1 MRAVISGVGHYL
13 PEQKLTNRDLE
24 KMVDTSDEW
33 IVGRTGIRERRILE
47 KGKGTSFMAVRAA
60 KMLLDQNNLP
70 ADELDLILL
79 ATVTPDMPVPG
90 AVSLVQK
97 ELKARNAWG
106 FDLNGGCSGFL
117 YALASASQFIET
129 GKYRKVL
136 VIGADKM
143 SSIIDYGDR
152 NTCVIFGD
160 AAGAVL
166 LEGAEDCEEVGI
178 MDFDLKMDGEG
189 ADFLH
194 VRGGGSL
201 HPASAESVRN
211 KMHYVFQ
218 DGKAVFK
225 RAVTEMT
232 DISKTVL
239 DRNRLSKEDIRFL
252 LPHQANIR
260 IIDAVSRKLGLTSEQ
275 VIVNIEN
282 YGNTTAATIPLAM
295 SEAYGKK
302 LLQKGDWL
310 LLSAFGAGFTWGS
323 LLMRWGMGE
332 ITGSGS

>member
-60 KMLLDQNNLP
+60 KMLLDQKNLP

-97 ELKARNAWG
+97 GLKARNAWG

-295 SEAYGKK
+295 SEAYEKK